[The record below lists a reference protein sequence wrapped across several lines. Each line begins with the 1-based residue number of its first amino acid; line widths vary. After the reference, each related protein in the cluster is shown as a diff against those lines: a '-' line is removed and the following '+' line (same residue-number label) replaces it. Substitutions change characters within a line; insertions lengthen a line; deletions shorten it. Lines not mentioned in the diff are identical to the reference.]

1 MSSLDHLRD
10 YQREALDDLRKRWD
24 SGATR
29 VPMVLATGLGKT
41 EIFSPLEGMWVG
53 KLKVV
58 PGGIERT
65 ETVYE
70 DSLADAYGLGRRVL
84 VIAHTD
90 ELIEQAARKA
100 RLRNPELSVG
110 IVKAGLN
117 QTHAQI
123 VVSSRQTLASTKRR
137 AAIRNVGLIIV
148 DECHHALRTNT
159 YGKILEHFGAWPDEK
174 RCPDSECYGGC
185 NAEGPLVKVAGFTAT
200 LARSDKGKL
209 STVWEECTF
218 RRDILF
224 GIRHGYLLDVRG
236 ERIVIP
242 DLDLKNVKTQ
252 GGDFQDA
259 SLAEELERRHAPENV
274 AREYKVRA
282 VHPKTGELRLGIA
295 FWPLVETAYA
305 GAAAFEAEGIPSA
318 VIHGG
323 LPKEE
328 RKLILK
334 RFHAG
339 DIRVVH
345 NCMVLTE
352 GFDEPRA
359 DVVVICRPTKS
370 APLYQQ
376 MVGRVLR
383 PDLTLPAAERLKAL
397 ILDVTGAGALNDL
410 RSLIDLSPE
419 SPLKRDEDGELSL
432 LELEELWLEDELRGD
447 GPGLDL
453 EEEKYHGPVEV
464 VAFDPLHRDKVW
476 AQTPDG
482 TFYMSAGS
490 AAYIFLYEREPAL
503 WDVVWTNK
511 QGPQKAGLTQY
522 TSLPLEEALM
532 FAEDEAIERGGIG
545 TKTLTSRK
553 SPWRKKE
560 PTEPQQRHA
569 RGLGVWRDGMSKG
582 ECSEAIDAVYAARK
596 IDPLVRTVRAKLA
609 ANEG

>member
-24 SGATR
+24 SGASR

-41 EIFSPLEGMWVG
+41 EIFSPLEGMWANS
-53 KLKVV
+53 
-58 PGGIERT
+58 GG
-65 ETVYE
+65 
-70 DSLADAYGLGRRVL
+70 LADAYGLGRRVL

-123 VVSSRQTLASTKRR
+123 IVSSRQTLASTRRR

-159 YGKILEHFGAWPDEK
+159 YGKILEHFGAWGVYDAVDQTMSKPA
-174 RCPDSECYGGC
+174 C
-185 NAEGPLVKVAGFTAT
+185 KVAGFTAT
-200 LARSDKGKL
+200 LARSDRGKL

-224 GIRHGYLLDVRG
+224 GIRRGYLLDVRG

-282 VHPKTGELRLGIA
+282 VHPETGELRLGLA

-328 RKLILK
+328 RRLILK

-339 DIRVVH
+339 DIKVVH

-397 ILDVTGAGALNDL
+397 ILDVTGAGAINDL

-432 LELEELWLEDELRGD
+432 LELEELLLEDELRGD
-447 GPGLDL
+447 GPGLDF

-476 AQTPDG
+476 AQTPAG

-532 FAEDEAIERGGIG
+532 YAEDEAIERGGVG

-553 SPWRKKE
+553 SRWRRD
-560 PTEPQQRHA
+560 PVIVDPPSPQYKHA
-569 RGLGVWRDGMSKG
+569 VGLGVWRDGMNKG
-582 ECSEAIDAVYAARK
+582 ECSEAIDAVYAARR
-596 IDPLVRTVRAKLA
+596 IDPLVRTVRANVA
-609 ANEG
+609 Q